1 MSVHVCAIICSSV
14 FGLVLLLPLLPF
26 LVVIW
31 EVLVDWCVLNPV
43 EDLANHADLDDHGE
57 DSVADVEWKPDP
69 WLPGG
74 PALLSFSSAVFVNF
88 DQEVDDCDPVAGKW
102 SEE

>member
-1 MSVHVCAIICSSV
+1 
-14 FGLVLLLPLLPF
+14 
-26 LVVIW
+26 
-31 EVLVDWCVLNPV
+31 
-43 EDLANHADLDDHGE
+43 LDDHGK

-88 DQEVDDCDPVAGKW
+88 DQEVDDGDPVAGKW